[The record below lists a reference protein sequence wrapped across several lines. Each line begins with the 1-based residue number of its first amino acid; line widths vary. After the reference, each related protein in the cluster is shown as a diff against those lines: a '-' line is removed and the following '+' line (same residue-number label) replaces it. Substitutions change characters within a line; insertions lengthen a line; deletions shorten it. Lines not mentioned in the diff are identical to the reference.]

1 MNMPN
6 NVKSPYEQMDK
17 RLHQLTWRM
26 KEMNEVGDVQKRKE
40 EKADPLAQN

>member
-1 MNMPN
+1 MNMSN

-26 KEMNEVGDVQKRKE
+26 KEMGCSKKKE